1 MQPTTTTGVLFVGK
15 DRAGQPSV
23 STHRND
29 AGQFVLK
36 LRLLDNQG
44 PHRLEPYVVR
54 WTGPEAEAWWIEQA
68 TLPAGTALSLEL
80 ANPRA
85 FPGMRSPEIH
95 ADVVRCRLLPPR
107 NAPAAPAAQVA

>member
-15 DRAGQPSV
+15 DRTGQPSV

-54 WTGPEAEAWWIEQA
+54 WTGPEAEAWWLEQT
-68 TLPAGTALSLEL
+68 TLSAGTALSLEL
-80 ANPRA
+80 VNPRA

-95 ADVVRCRLLPPR
+95 ADVVRCRLLPAR
-107 NAPAAPAAQVA
+107 HMTNRPAVQGA